1 MKWNRNSLRSYHLV
15 INTVCIQFSFDVR
28 DWDIS
33 DITLT
38 GLDTLVKSNSRVYH
52 KVEENILR
60 CSWIKTFQAASEN
73 EYFVVVQI
81 RLVSFP
87 FVFVFLLYVSLEHV
101 VFFWTLNLQFGYRG
115 REKGA
120 EGEKLRKGSSPL
132 FVLFHMFFARFP
144 FRSSSLTK
152 IY

>member
-1 MKWNRNSLRSYHLV
+1 MKWNRNSLRSYHWV

-60 CSWIKTFQAASEN
+60 CSWIKTLQAASEN
-73 EYFVVVQI
+73 EYFVVVRI

-87 FVFVFLLYVSLEHV
+87 FVFVFLLYVSLEHA
-101 VFFWTLNLQFGYRG
+101 VFFSGLWIYSLDNVWRTQLLVSHQWKQFNL
-115 REKGA
+115 A
-120 EGEKLRKGSSPL
+120 
-132 FVLFHMFFARFP
+132 VLLP
-144 FRSSSLTK
+144 FKTYFSWFSRT
-152 IY
+152 